1 MPTISPFHVMVKP
14 PGAICSLDCEYCFYL
29 DKEELYPDSSFR
41 MSAALLEVLIRQYI
55 RAQPGPEISFGWQ
68 GGEPT
73 LMSVGFFGQAVK
85 LQQQYQR
92 PGTRITNVI
101 QTNGVT
107 LDEDWCRFF
116 AEHNFLVGVSLDGPR
131 QLHNAYRVDKGGRP
145 TFERVMEGI
154 TLLKKHD
161 VDFNILTTVNAAN
174 AAYPLEVYRFLRDQV
189 GTAFMQFIPIV
200 ECAPDGDGTEGS
212 LVTERSVAGQQWGQ
226 FLIAIFDEWFEQ
238 DVGEVYVQIFGVA
251 LAAWADRPVGLC
263 VFEETCGQALA
274 MEHKGDLYSCD
285 HFVDPEHRLGNITDV
300 SLVEMVGSEQQREFG
315 LAKRDTLPRYCR
327 ECSVRFVCNGGCPK
341 NRLLRT
347 LYSEPGLSHL
357 CEGYKAFFTH
367 IDEPMQTLAAALNQ

>member
-1 MPTISPFHVMVKP
+1 M
-14 PGAICSLDCEYCFYL
+14 
-29 DKEELYPDSSFR
+29 
-41 MSAALLEVLIRQYI
+41 
-55 RAQPGPEISFGWQ
+55 
-68 GGEPT
+68 
-73 LMSVGFFGQAVK
+73 
-85 LQQQYQR
+85 
-92 PGTRITNVI
+92 
-101 QTNGVT
+101 
-107 LDEDWCRFF
+107 
-116 AEHNFLVGVSLDGPR
+116 
-131 QLHNAYRVDKGGRP
+131 
-145 TFERVMEGI
+145 
-154 TLLKKHD
+154 
-161 VDFNILTTVNAAN
+161 
-174 AAYPLEVYRFLRDQV
+174 
-189 GTAFMQFIPIV
+189 
-200 ECAPDGDGTEGS
+200 
-212 LVTERSVAGQQWGQ
+212 TERSVAGQQWGQ

-274 MEHKGDLYSCD
+274 MEHNGDLYSCD
-285 HFVDPEHRLGNITDV
+285 HFVEPEHRLGNITDV

-347 LYSEPGLSHL
+347 LYGEPGLSHL